1 MQPYREL
8 AADKYHMSTSQLF
21 VKAMARTS
29 IVASILSAAG
39 GAVRL
44 QLRTARMS
52 IGDNVLLSMLCDM

>member
-29 IVASILSAAG
+29 IVASVLSAAG
-39 GAVRL
+39 GTVRL
-44 QLRTARMS
+44 QLRNRMS